1 MCQLPGWFGDVARNT
16 GYQRRKRQQR
26 RVDMAHNPFS
36 GRPLRISFLL
46 LSNSDSSL
54 DLLTTQ
60 GFRGGSDFP
69 HWDCFG
75 IPPLLSVADVHFVN
89 LTHAWLRI

>member
-1 MCQLPGWFGDVARNT
+1 MRQLSGWFGEVASHT
-16 GYQRRKRQQR
+16 GYQRGKRQQR
-26 RVDMAHNPFS
+26 RVDMARNSFS
-36 GRPLRISFLL
+36 GRPLSISFLL

-60 GFRGGSDFP
+60 GFRDESEFP

-75 IPPLLSVADVHFVN
+75 VLPLLSVTDVRFVN
-89 LTHAWLRI
+89 LTHA